1 MFFTLYNSFILMSQF
16 FNFYLIYR
24 FYLWYW
30 SYFSPFICISYNF
43 IFKKE
48 NIKMIED
55 KKHINIDD
63 DDFIIIH

>member
-1 MFFTLYNSFILMSQF
+1 MFFTLYNSFIFMKQF

-30 SYFSPFICISYNF
+30 LYFSPFLYTSYNF

-55 KKHINIDD
+55 KKYINID
-63 DDFIIIH
+63 DDFIIID

>member
-1 MFFTLYNSFILMSQF
+1 MKQF

-30 SYFSPFICISYNF
+30 TYFNPFLYTSYNF

-55 KKHINIDD
+55 KKYINID
-63 DDFIIIH
+63 DDFIIID